1 MRGRTKAGSFHDRD
15 PTNTAI
21 VISFY
26 EAFARTDLDAFDG
39 ILAPDCINPPAD
51 PGRASSE
58 RLSQGPWPGAF
69 PRGSTGGAQAFSRL
83 TEAESQDHD

>member
-21 VISFY
+21 VIAFY
-26 EAFARTDLDAFDG
+26 EGFARADLDAFDG
-39 ILAPDCINPPAD
+39 ILAPDWINPPAD

-58 RLSQGPWPGAF
+58 RLSQGPWPGV
-69 PRGSTGGAQAFSRL
+69 FSARIDRRR
-83 TEAESQDHD
+83 AGDFHG